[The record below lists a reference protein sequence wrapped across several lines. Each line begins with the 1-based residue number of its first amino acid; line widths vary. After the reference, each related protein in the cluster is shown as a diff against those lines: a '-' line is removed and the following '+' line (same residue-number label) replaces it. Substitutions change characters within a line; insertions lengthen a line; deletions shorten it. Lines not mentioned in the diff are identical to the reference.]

1 MKNNLSMNTNDFN
14 VPAGDF
20 LVMVSRWAFNTNL
33 TNGLWVEK
41 IWAERPDMASFLAG
55 EYRQKL
61 AETSEETQPYYAL
74 VNFISNLD
82 DTNRVIFAKAIY
94 DYATNAFG
102 FEFNR

>member
-1 MKNNLSMNTNDFN
+1 MNTTDFN

-41 IWAERPDMASFLAG
+41 IWSECPEMAAFLAG

-61 AETSEETQPYYAL
+61 AEASEETQPYYAL

-82 DTNRVIFAKAIY
+82 DNNRVVFAKAIY
-94 DYATNAFG
+94 DYAKNAFG
-102 FEFNR
+102 YEFNR